1 MTMSIQENDTYIGQL
16 LLKDGLIDRED
27 LRRGLEEQKKKR
39 EFLCATLVRMGF
51 ASEEKVFSILS
62 LQIGV
67 PFLLLRDCPI
77 DPAVLNA
84 VPGNFAAACNFM
96 PLKSEGDQLF
106 LATADPMNGRALEE
120 IRTYLGFNRLK
131 VFLAGDN
138 DVRQTIRKY
147 YGV

>member
-1 MTMSIQENDTYIGQL
+1 MTMALQNNDSYIGQL
-16 LLKDGLIDRED
+16 LLKDGLIKEVD
-27 LRRGLEEQKKKR
+27 LDRGLEEQKRKR
-39 EFLCATLVRMGF
+39 DFLCATLVRMGL

-62 LQIGV
+62 LQIGI

-77 DPAVLNA
+77 DPSILNA
-84 VPGNFAAACNFM
+84 VPGNFAAACRFM

-106 LATADPMNGRALEE
+106 LATSDPLNGRALEE
-120 IRTYLGFNRLK
+120 IRTYLGFNRLR

>member
-1 MTMSIQENDTYIGQL
+1 MALQNNDSYIGQL
-16 LLKDGLIDRED
+16 LLKDGLINEED
-27 LRRGLEEQKKKR
+27 LERGLEEQKKNR
-39 EFLCATLVRMGF
+39 DFLCATLVRLGL
-51 ASEEKVFSILS
+51 AAEERVFSILS

-77 DPAVLNA
+77 EPSILNA

-106 LATADPMNGRALEE
+106 LATADPLNSRALEE
-120 IRTYLGFNRLK
+120 IRAYLGFNRLK

-138 DVRQTIRKY
+138 DLRQTIRKY